1 MRTTINIDEQV
12 YLEAKKL
19 AVESKKTL
27 ATLIE
32 EALRRTLT
40 KTYTNKT
47 PVSLLTIKGDGLKHG
62 IDLNDSQSLNDIMDE
77 L

>member
-19 AVESKKTL
+19 AIESKKTL

-40 KTYTNKT
+40 KKNINKI
-47 PVSLLTIKGDGLKHG
+47 PVSLLTTKGDGLKHG